1 MANWAASAIRRRA
14 KLCLPFAAFLLL
26 EACSLT
32 PARPARA
39 PQRCRNLIRNANWE
53 RQGEGWR
60 LPAFAKLELPPS
72 PAGVVSIVVEG
83 AADGA
88 IAQMIPRSPELSGLG
103 VVAVGYARV
112 ESSHALDSMDD
123 DITSRLWEGSVNLVN
138 GYSRNGGDFISPYT
152 RIRFTGREI
161 ASGCWKRFV
170 TGVIPAGRARLL
182 YPHFAFW
189 GTRLAPGVRLHLA
202 ALSLLEAPPDEKS
215 EPEPWAD
222 CANLPAPSPV
232 LAAPTQRQWAESLA
246 PNGSFDSFHL
256 QTRPLAGDR
265 SSRELVLAA
274 RYHQGPLIADRYLIS
289 VTQDGSDPRLSPTS
303 HILTSLAK
311 RGVEDFEAVVRVRA
325 NAGLLRVAIAGAAE
339 VKDGLRA
346 QPAVLPLEW
355 QRPRL

>member
-1 MANWAASAIRRRA
+1 MANCTASAIRRPV

-26 EACSLT
+26 EACSLM

-60 LPAFAKLELPPS
+60 LPAFAKLEQPPS
-72 PAGVVSIVVEG
+72 SGGVASIVVEG

-88 IAQMIPRSPELSGLG
+88 IAQIIPRPPELSGLG

-112 ESSHALDSMDD
+112 ELSHTLDSTDD

-138 GYSRNGGDFISPYT
+138 GYSRNGEDFASPYV

-189 GTRLAPGVRLHLA
+189 GARLAPGVKLHLA
-202 ALSLLEAPPDEKS
+202 ALSLVEAPADDNG
-215 EPEPWAD
+215 EPERWVD

-232 LAAPTQRQWAESLA
+232 LAAPTQQQWAESLA
-246 PNGSFDSFHL
+246 PNGSFDSFHM
-256 QTRPLAGDR
+256 QTRPLAAAH
-265 SSRELVLAA
+265 SLRELVLEA
-274 RYHQGPLIADRYLIS
+274 RYHQGSLIADRYLIS

-303 HILTSLAK
+303 HIVTALAR
-311 RGVEDFEAVVRVRA
+311 RGVEDFEAVVKVRA
-325 NAGLLRVAIAGAAE
+325 DAQPLRIAIAGAAE

-346 QPAVLPLEW
+346 QPAILPLEW